1 MKTKKKKTNLPAL
14 LEKEKAVPAA
24 VRTLLE
30 CLTATRTY
38 QSNGKPVTEADYST
52 RCKSALGLL
61 EFASAKPRA
70 SAKDEM
76 PPDKRSEQE
85 QTAEVE
91 RILGI
96 TYDHPGHEPL
106 KP

>member
-70 SAKDEM
+70 SAKD
-76 PPDKRSEQE
+76 
-85 QTAEVE
+85 AEPVGPKLTPAQKDARMRE
-91 RILGI
+91 ILGI
-96 TYDHPGHEPL
+96 E
-106 KP
+106 